1 MSTFWKGVLVA
12 VALTV
17 VIALASLAWLQ
28 WRLDRDTVTPLTV
41 ANPDGAAGK
50 ALLVYQP
57 GLSSFPQRVTAA
69 FAEGL
74 VASGWQVSTTTASS
88 EATDAVTSYDLI
100 ILGSPVYGGASGK
113 PLTRYIERVGDFRGK
128 PVVILLTAAGDAE
141 PAIKRTEQMV
151 TLAHGRPVRSLG
163 LATMKPND
171 EANKYTGSNTA
182 RAIQIARQAGK
193 ALQLATE

>member
-1 MSTFWKGVLVA
+1 MSTFWKGLLVA
-12 VALTV
+12 VALIV
-17 VIALASLAWLQ
+17 VIAVASLAWLQ

-41 ANPDGAAGK
+41 AYPDGAAGK
-50 ALLVYQP
+50 ALIVYQP

-74 VASGWQVSTTTASS
+74 AASGWQVSTTTASN

-100 ILGSPVYGGASGK
+100 ILGSPVYGGAPGK

-141 PAIKRTEQMV
+141 PAIKLTEQMV
-151 TLAHGRPVRSLG
+151 SRAHGRPVRSLG

-171 EANKYTGSNTA
+171 EANKYTGSNTD
-182 RAIQIARQAGK
+182 RAIQIARQAGQ
-193 ALQLATE
+193 ALQLAAD